1 MNNQN
6 ITSATAT
13 TITPSTST
21 TTSTTSTTSEVE
33 SLASKCIQIIA
44 TNLERY
50 PITSFHCISEI
61 EWDSIIECKYKMTS
75 PKLKYNNNHNNN
87 HHKNHHNLLLSDGR
101 KFPLIPYKQIL
112 NIEMENIH
120 LSKSKVSDVFIW
132 KDNVNFKFK
141 IGNTTGNTN
150 SNNSNSIG
158 SSNSSNSISG
168 GSTSRP
174 LLLMEPWDEMI
185 KKMNIIVQVD
195 IPFWIDCFNNNNNN
209 NNNNN
214 TSSSKNECTK
224 GDNNNDDD
232 NYLVGLRSRSSNQSI
247 SSSFT
252 TSSSLSS
259 STTTSTAISSLS
271 SSSSSSSIIKPSFTT
286 TATTTTTSYTKKPK
300 SIPSIIHILQNTP
313 MIVPL
318 LLASGIGKAIK
329 KLIKVLHTNSSSN
342 NDTSN
347 SGGNSGCSS
356 NDTKKKWI
364 FQLEEILQNWKIMA
378 SVNGVSMSSSSS
390 SSKTNN
396 NNNNQNKDKE
406 HEYKMNIFNKVTGK
420 SRHTSNEQHE
430 QDIANIQKCHEWRD
444 LYRVLLE
451 REQQF
456 MQLHGSKMRKIRENL
471 EVNRPK
477 IGTAVTKKFGKRM
490 VLKDDGGI
498 ECIGLNG
505 GSRSS
510 TNGSTMPMR
519 KLGKLRQEF
528 QQRNAVIKG
537 GKAGIASTSMQSG
550 TKRSFGSSV
559 SAVLGTAK
567 KRNTASS
574 VNGCTKA
581 GRREILLNDGK
592 KMKLPK
598 LDSQYKRSFK

>member
-1 MNNQN
+1 MNNQS
-6 ITSATAT
+6 ITSTTAT
-13 TITPSTST
+13 TITPSSTST
-21 TTSTTSTTSEVE
+21 STSSSTSASTTSEVE

-61 EWDSIIECKYKMTS
+61 EWDLIIECKYKMTS

-87 HHKNHHNLLLSDGR
+87 HHNHNNNLLLSDGR

-112 NIEMENIH
+112 NMEEENIH

-141 IGNTTGNTN
+141 IGNTNGNSNNRNTN
-150 SNNSNSIG
+150 SISIG
-158 SSNSSNSISG
+158 SN
-168 GSTSRP
+168 SRP

-209 NNNNN
+209 NNNN

-224 GDNNNDDD
+224 GDNKNDD
-232 NYLVGLRSRSSNQSI
+232 NYFLVGLRSRSSNQSI

-259 STTTSTAISSLS
+259 STTTSTAISSL
-271 SSSSSSSIIKPSFTT
+271 SSSSSIIKPSFTT

-347 SGGNSGCSS
+347 NSNSGCNS

-390 SSKTNN
+390 SSSKTNN
-396 NNNNQNKDKE
+396 NNNHNNQNKDKE

-498 ECIGLNG
+498 ECISLNG

-519 KLGKLRQEF
+519 KLGKLRHEF